1 MQTVLLNYFEDI
13 RNVNGASGQGKPR
26 RLEFPRCNL
35 DSPSPIIADEAPA
48 PVDPP
53 LQDTPVTVPAGEVP
67 PSSSPPGADAGAGAG
82 PRQEKEIVYRV
93 VLDEPSATL
102 C

>member
-26 RLEFPRCNL
+26 RLEFLRCNL

-53 LQDTPVTVPAGEVP
+53 LQDSPLTCRRGHAFAAGRGRWRWRGPQGQDKEV
-67 PSSSPPGADAGAGAG
+67 
-82 PRQEKEIVYRV
+82 VNWV